1 MTALS
6 IDDQLLQS
14 VRSSYG
20 YIVLAAD
27 LMGQFFNVLVG
38 SFRFFCIHY
47 MDIVVID
54 GFAGISCHFIGVK
67 YQDQGTFFISLII
80 A

>member
-1 MTALS
+1 MTALA

-27 LMGQFFNVLVG
+27 LVGQFFNVLVG
-38 SFRFFCIHY
+38 SFRFFCIHNINI
-47 MDIVVID
+47 MV
-54 GFAGISCHFIGVK
+54 FLHFSLTAF
-67 YQDQGTFFISLII
+67 YFICIKNKNQCTACKSLIVT
-80 A
+80 